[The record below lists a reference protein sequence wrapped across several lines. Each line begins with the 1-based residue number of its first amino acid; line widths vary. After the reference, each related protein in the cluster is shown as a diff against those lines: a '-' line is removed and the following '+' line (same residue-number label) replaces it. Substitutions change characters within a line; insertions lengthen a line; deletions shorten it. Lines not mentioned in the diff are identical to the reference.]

1 MLMYRRSNK
10 DDDDASGMDLYGA
23 ELQQVAVRFVLGTI
37 ASNAPRKLVSILIG
51 PQQEDTQVK
60 G

>member
-23 ELQQVAVRFVLGTI
+23 ELQVAVRFVLGTI

-60 G
+60 E